1 MSVAII
7 DYGSGNL
14 HSAAKAFER
23 AARGLEDP
31 QKVFV
36 TSDPQGPRAVGDEG
50 DHIGSSQPD
59 FSDVLSAL
67 QPLILPPPRRDLVV
81 IDRQMPTSRTTCV
94 EVFRPPQS
102 CA

>member
-1 MSVAII
+1 MRIACYLATAFAIVA
-7 DYGSGNL
+7 L
-14 HSAAKAFER
+14 VT
-23 AARGLEDP
+23 
-31 QKVFV
+31 VFV

-50 DHIGSSQPD
+50 DQIGSSQPD

-81 IDRQMPTSRTTCV
+81 IDRQMPTSRLTSV

-102 CA
+102 RA

>member
-1 MSVAII
+1 MRIASYLATAFAIVAMVT
-7 DYGSGNL
+7 
-14 HSAAKAFER
+14 
-23 AARGLEDP
+23 
-31 QKVFV
+31 VFV